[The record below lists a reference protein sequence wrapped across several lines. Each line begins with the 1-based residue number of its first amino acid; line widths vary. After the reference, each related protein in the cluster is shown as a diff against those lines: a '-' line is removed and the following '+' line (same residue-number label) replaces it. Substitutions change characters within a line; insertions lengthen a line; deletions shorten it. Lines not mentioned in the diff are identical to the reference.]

1 MILHKTISK
10 GAGRS
15 MISEEFSQRCFG
27 PLQAE
32 NPRVT
37 PVYVCLS
44 AAVFPKGE
52 CPVMIGRDTP
62 NTRLYE

>member
-1 MILHKTISK
+1 MV
-10 GAGRS
+10 
-15 MISEEFSQRCFG
+15 SEEFSQRCFG
-27 PLQAE
+27 PLQVE
-32 NPRVT
+32 NPCVT